1 MGALLCLPACAG
13 TETPAHAT
21 LKTPTVI
28 TVAKS
33 GKIEVDHKA
42 VPLKKLAA
50 TLKEMGVT
58 KNSSF
63 KIEGET
69 GTDQRDID
77 QVLEVLVDNGL
88 LPKNTID

>member
-1 MGALLCLPACAG
+1 MSALLCLPACAAR
-13 TETPAHAT
+13 EFPAHAT
-21 LKTPTVI
+21 VKNPMVI
-28 TVAKS
+28 TIAKS
-33 GKIEVDHKA
+33 GKIEVNHKS

-50 TLKEMGVT
+50 TLKGMGVT
-58 KNSSF
+58 RNSGF

-77 QVLEVLVDNGL
+77 QVLGVLVENGL